1 LAILEIVLEGD
12 PVLRQKA
19 KKLHRVDDG
28 VRKLAA
34 DMFETMLDAPGV
46 GLAAPQIGKSIR
58 LIVVHLPEGYDKD
71 GDPEV
76 NLTLVNPEII
86 KAFGSQTGPEGCL
99 SIPGWAGEVER
110 FASIT
115 VKGSDLDNRPVRIKA
130 TGHLAV
136 VLQHEIDHL
145 DGILFPDRIP
155 DKSTMWRVTEEEVE
169 EEDVPVG

>member
-1 LAILEIVLEGD
+1 MAILEIVLEGD
-12 PVLRQKA
+12 PILRQKA

-28 VRKLAA
+28 IRKLAR

-46 GLAAPQIGKSIR
+46 GLAAPQVGKSLR
-58 LIVVHLPEGYDKD
+58 LITVHLPADYDKE

-86 KAFGSQTGPEGCL
+86 KAVGSQTGPEGCL

-110 FASIT
+110 YASVT
-115 VKGSDLDNRPVRIKA
+115 VKAFDLENRPVRIKA
-130 TGHLAV
+130 QGHLAV

-169 EEDVPVG
+169 EEEVPVA